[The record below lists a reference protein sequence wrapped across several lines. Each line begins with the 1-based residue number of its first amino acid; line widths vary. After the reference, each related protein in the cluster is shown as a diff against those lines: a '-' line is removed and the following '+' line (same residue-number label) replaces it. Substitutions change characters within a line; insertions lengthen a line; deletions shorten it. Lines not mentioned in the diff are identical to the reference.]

1 MKGKT
6 AARAIVER
14 KCMMLVDQIQAA
26 VIVVETLLSLLQILL
41 LLQLLL
47 LLLWVE
53 AVVAVVVAVVDA
65 IPCADAS
72 APAVADGERKK
83 DWEEADGGRYL

>member
-41 LLQLLL
+41 LFLLL